1 MTKLANVARATAQ
14 NADLLREIVK
24 VIVGR
29 GLTLLLFAAL
39 AFCGPAPSRADERAL
54 KPGESFK
61 DCTTDC
67 PEMIVVRAGSFAM
80 GSTADEAGHKPTEE
94 PQHNVTIAKPF
105 AVSKFEV
112 TFAEWDACAANGD
125 CAPHVSDGGWG
136 RDRQPVINVSWN
148 DAQRYLTWLSRIT
161 GKTYRLLTEAE
172 YEYAARAGT
181 QTAYP
186 WGDEIGRNHADC
198 AGCGSRWDF
207 AQPAPV
213 GSFAPNQFGLYDMV
227 GNVWE
232 WVEDCLHE
240 DYSGAPPVEGSAW
253 MAGGDCSKHRLRGGC
268 WASVADEVRSSN
280 RGRGRTDER
289 STIIGFRIGRTL
301 SP

>member
-1 MTKLANVARATAQ
+1 
-14 NADLLREIVK
+14 VK

-39 AFCGPAPSRADERAL
+39 AFCGPAPSRAAERAL

-67 PEMIVVRAGSFAM
+67 PEMIVVRAGSFVM
-80 GSTADEAGHKPTEE
+80 GSTVDEAGHKPTEE
-94 PQHNVTIAKPF
+94 PKHNVTIAEPF

-112 TFAEWDACAANGD
+112 TFAEWDACATRGD
-125 CAPHVSDGGWG
+125 CVPHVSDEGWA

-172 YEYAARAGT
+172 YEYSARAGI

-186 WGDEIGRNHADC
+186 WGDEIGRNNANC

-213 GSFAPNQFGLYDMV
+213 GSFAPNRFGLYDMV

-240 DYSGAPPVEGSAW
+240 DYSGAPPVDGSAW
-253 MAGGDCSKHRLRGGC
+253 MTGGDCSKHRLRGGS
-268 WASVADEVRSSN
+268 WVSIADEVRSAN

-289 STIIGFRIGRTL
+289 STIIGFRVGRTL

>member
-39 AFCGPAPSRADERAL
+39 AFCGPAPTQADEHAL

-112 TFAEWDACAANGD
+112 TFAEWDACAAHGD
-125 CAPHVSDGGWG
+125 C
-136 RDRQPVINVSWN
+136 
-148 DAQRYLTWLSRIT
+148 
-161 GKTYRLLTEAE
+161 
-172 YEYAARAGT
+172 T
-181 QTAYP
+181 Q
-186 WGDEIGRNHADC
+186 H
-198 AGCGSRWDF
+198 
-207 AQPAPV
+207 
-213 GSFAPNQFGLYDMV
+213 
-227 GNVWE
+227 
-232 WVEDCLHE
+232 
-240 DYSGAPPVEGSAW
+240 
-253 MAGGDCSKHRLRGGC
+253 
-268 WASVADEVRSSN
+268 
-280 RGRGRTDER
+280 RGRTFCAIAISVNGNIQAGSAE
-289 STIIGFRIGRTL
+289 T
-301 SP
+301 